1 MTYGYSPCMTTDDK
15 WVFLSLIDRDDLATR
30 NENAEQAKIAIGGPW
45 PVPKAH
51 RVKKK
56 GKEAYRLPWSLGPFL
71 LSAIS
76 VIRSIKKDIDE
87 IVYMHIE
94 DAFHHQRS

>member
-1 MTYGYSPCMTTDDK
+1 MPSKQRLQSG
-15 WVFLSLIDRDDLATR
+15 VRDPYLR
-30 NENAEQAKIAIGGPW
+30 HIGS
-45 PVPKAH
+45 
-51 RVKKK
+51 KKK

-76 VIRSIKKDIDE
+76 AICSIKKDIDE
-87 IVYMHIE
+87 IVCMHIE